1 MSSTTELHRGP
12 RVVVVGGGECGA
24 RVAHELATGGWP
36 GSIVLLGEE
45 DRPTYERPPL
55 SKAMLVDPDPQ
66 PVEPYRDGRLDLP
79 GLTVRPGVQVT
90 AVDTA
95 AGTVTLADGETVGY
109 DRLVLATGARPR
121 RLADLPT
128 EVPVLR
134 TLDDATALREALEA
148 ARGTGGRLLVIG
160 AGLIG
165 LEVAASARTLGVEVT
180 VVEAAERALSRAV
193 PEPVAETVLARH
205 RAEGVD
211 LRLATTV
218 SSLERSGGRWRAALS
233 AGTEVAADV
242 VVQAVG
248 ALPETT
254 LAEQAGLEV
263 DDGIVVDAQLRTS
276 APGVWAAGDCC
287 RATVPVAGRAVR
299 LESWRMAH
307 DQAVAVAA
315 SLLAGLLAAGAS
327 TGTDASAGTGGSPGA
342 DGTAGGGAEPAGL
355 QAVPWFWS
363 DQYDLTLQV
372 SGLADLAERWVTRP
386 RPDGTEVLLGLAS
399 DGRLVCAAGV
409 GRAQVAKD
417 VRMAE
422 RLIAAGAHP
431 DPDALADPA
440 LPLRSLLT

>member
-1 MSSTTELHRGP
+1 MSDEAP
-12 RVVVVGGGECGA
+12 QVVIVGGGECGA
-24 RVAHELATGGWP
+24 RVAHELAAGGWP
-36 GSIVLLGEE
+36 GPITLLGEE

-165 LEVAASARTLGVEVT
+165 LEVAASARTLGVDVT
-180 VVEAAERALSRAV
+180 VVEATERALSRAV
-193 PEPVAETVLARH
+193 PAPVAETVLARH
-205 RAEGVD
+205 RDEGVD
-211 LRLATTV
+211 LRVATTIT
-218 SSLERSGGRWRAALS
+218 SLERSDGRWRAALS
-233 AGTEVAADV
+233 DGSEVEADV

-248 ALPETT
+248 AVPETT

-287 RATVPVAGRAVR
+287 RAPVPVAGRAVR

-307 DQAVAVAA
+307 DQAVTVAA
-315 SLLAGLLAAGAS
+315 SLLAGLPPAGS
-327 TGTDASAGTGGSPGA
+327 SPGTVGSPDADDATEGGA
-342 DGTAGGGAEPAGL
+342 DPAGL

-422 RLIAAGAHP
+422 RLIAAGARP